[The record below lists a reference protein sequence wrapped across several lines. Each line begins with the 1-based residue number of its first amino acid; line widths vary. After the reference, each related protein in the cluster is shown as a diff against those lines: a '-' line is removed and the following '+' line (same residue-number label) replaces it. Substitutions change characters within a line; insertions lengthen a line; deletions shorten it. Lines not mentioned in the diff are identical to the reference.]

1 MKDVFWFKHDSN
13 ARNDIKIQALRHD
26 YGVAGYGMF
35 FMIIEIMRESDNNRL
50 PYNKKFSM
58 VGIAR
63 DLGVEVGLLSAFIE
77 SCINDYEL
85 FVCDC
90 EYFWSESLNQ
100 RLHEHEIAKEKRRI
114 DGAKGGRPKKQAE
127 QIEAP
132 VEDKPAP
139 KEFSTEKTNNDYE
152 FSNEKTSNKKQ
163 EKKPVEEVELD
174 YCDDVMQLVNLL
186 SSKMTEN
193 NPNCKLPSDFKKWYN
208 EIRLMI
214 DKDGYTFQQI
224 YEMVLWCQA
233 DSFWRTNILSADKL
247 RKQAGKLILLMQK
260 KQKPKEKTF
269 AEEMQELMDYATGSE
284 LSGQTTDDSIIDVDC
299 VKL

>member
-26 YGVAGYGMF
+26 FGVEGYGMF
-35 FMIIEIMRESDNNRL
+35 FMIIEIMRESDNNKL

-85 FVCDC
+85 FVCDG
-90 EYFWSESLNQ
+90 EYFWSESLNH

-114 DGAKGGRPKKQAE
+114 DGAKGGRPKKQTE
-127 QIEAP
+127 QIEVP
-132 VEDKPAP
+132 VEEKPAP
-139 KEFSTEKTNNDYE
+139 IQKVVEKTNQ
-152 FSNEKTSNKKQ
+152 KKQ
-163 EKKPVEEVELD
+163 VEKPIETEAEYD
-174 YCDDVMQLVNLL
+174 FCDDVMYLVNLL

-193 NPNCKLPSDFKKWYN
+193 NPNCKLPSDLKKWYN
-208 EIRLMI
+208 DIRLMI
-214 DKDGYTFQQI
+214 DKDGYLFEQI
-224 YEMVLWCQA
+224 EQMIRWSQD
-233 DSFWRTNILSADKL
+233 DSFWKSNILSADKL

-269 AEEMQELMDYATGSE
+269 AEEMQELMDYAIGSE
-284 LSGQTTDDSIIDVDC
+284 QNGQTTNDSIIDVDC

>member
-26 YGVAGYGMF
+26 FGVEGYGMF
-35 FMIIEIMRESDNNRL
+35 FMIIEIMRESDNNKL

-85 FVCDC
+85 FVCDG

-100 RLHEHEIAKEKRRI
+100 RLYEHEIAKEKRRL
-114 DGAKGGRPKKQAE
+114 DGAKGGRPKKQVE
-127 QIEAP
+127 QIEEPVKEKLAP
-132 VEDKPAP
+132 I
-139 KEFSTEKTNNDYE
+139 EKVV
-152 FSNEKTSNKKQ
+152 EKTSQKKQ
-163 EKKPVEEVELD
+163 VEKSIETEKEYE
-174 YCDDVMQLVNLL
+174 YCDDVMYLVNLL

-193 NPNCKLPSDFKKWYN
+193 NPNCKLPSNFEKWYN

-214 DKDGYTFQQI
+214 DKDGYSFQQI
-224 YEMVLWCQA
+224 DEMIRWCQE
-233 DSFWRTNILSADKL
+233 DLFWRSNILSAEKL

-269 AEEMQELMDYATGSE
+269 AEEIQELMEYAKEGDRV
-284 LSGQTTDDSIIDVDC
+284 GQTTNDSVIDIDC